1 MLYMYSQVLGIKL
14 LVKWLLGLTSD
25 YEKSSNPVLRLLT
38 TILAHDGDLQGE
50 DNVRSVFNHIS
61 LFIEC
66 LRLACIVCDHSAP
79 DRSHLRLVSA
89 CGLLK
94 LAQCP
99 NYKELISPEQFLR
112 VALTMQVC

>member
-1 MLYMYSQVLGIKL
+1 MYIYSQVLGIKL

-50 DNVRSVFNHIS
+50 DNVRSVFNHNQYVYESS
-61 LFIEC
+61 LVVC
-66 LRLACIVCDHSAP
+66 VVSACSAP
-79 DRSHLRLVSA
+79 DRSRLRLVSA

-94 LAQCP
+94 LAQSP
-99 NYKELISPEQFLR
+99 NYKELITPEQFLR
-112 VALTMQVC
+112 VALTMQV